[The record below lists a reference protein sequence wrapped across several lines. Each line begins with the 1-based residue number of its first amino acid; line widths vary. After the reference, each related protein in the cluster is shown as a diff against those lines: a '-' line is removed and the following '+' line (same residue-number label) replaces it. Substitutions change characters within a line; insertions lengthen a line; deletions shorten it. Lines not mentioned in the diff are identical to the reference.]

1 MTIHVS
7 IGASPKMQVFWQS
20 MGNLWIVHGKFHD
33 PCRLKIFS
41 FGKSNLRFPL
51 YQATVVLRYGQ
62 HPVGG
67 STSGHE
73 IFKILI
79 FNPPNK
85 FKLEEKLLKEM
96 PHFERTPSKNVSSL
110 EHPLFC
116 ISLQIFRRIFQFND
130 PTVSP
135 PASFLPSR
143 YMPPPPATKIQ
154 SHPANP
160 EIYLMGSAWGASKA
174 CQVSSDG
181 IGAKAGFQMNSIDLV
196 KCVLPI
202 IQLLGVYLM
211 LEPDRK
217 ANQFGTVLSIKWQIL

>member
-1 MTIHVS
+1 
-7 IGASPKMQVFWQS
+7 
-20 MGNLWIVHGKFHD
+20 
-33 PCRLKIFS
+33 
-41 FGKSNLRFPL
+41 L
-51 YQATVVLRYGQ
+51 YQATGYGH

-79 FNPPNK
+79 FK
-85 FKLEEKLLKEM
+85 FKLEEKLFKEM

-130 PTVSP
+130 PTISP

-143 YMPPPPATKIQ
+143 DLPPSPATKTQ

-160 EIYLMGSAWGASKA
+160 EIYLMGSA
-174 CQVSSDG
+174 
-181 IGAKAGFQMNSIDLV
+181 
-196 KCVLPI
+196 
-202 IQLLGVYLM
+202 
-211 LEPDRK
+211 
-217 ANQFGTVLSIKWQIL
+217 